1 MQESRRMKR
10 FSLLLKMKVRL
21 GLTYADVVKTRQGK
35 LIRVIQLPLVDKSAL
50 IISVYVDPFDLR
62 SRLGP

>member
-1 MQESRRMKR
+1 
-10 FSLLLKMKVRL
+10 MKVRL

-35 LIRVIQLPLVDKSAL
+35 LIRVIQLPRVGKSAL
-50 IISVYVDPFDLR
+50 IISAYVDPFDLR